1 MASWT
6 GNTVSLGRIAGSHK
20 KIMLQSTTELQVI
33 LQLAPDWAP
42 ILDSVRESSKCEK
55 VSAFQLFERLG
66 AKAIY
71 KKALA
76 LGEGRKPLMVLIRD
90 HYYQPVLSR
99 MLTSNQNL
107 RRFWSQRRVPPDLQ
121 KGQAISVAVELAQK
135 MDGVL
140 GKHLTQQSEDGFK
153 VLLPAYL
160 QRTVH
165 NAVIDHIRDE
175 WQWEH
180 TTLQDM
186 NLDPEQEDPRQNTAD
201 DARYAPENRILSGE
215 QVQQLNQLRQQLE
228 SLLGNKNYQQEPLVV
243 VDCMFGLGLTENST
257 VGEEMT
263 MRECCEKLQL
273 AGETQARK
281 IARCQVLLDKG
292 LDMIRQVV
300 REKLPSVAECW
311 QSEINVNSASR
322 RELGHQLGFTESEV
336 DRLIAARQYYALQQ
350 LIENA
355 IIKPNK
361 LQDLQKRGAVAAF
374 IPVDLN
380 SATTR
385 DIIDIV
391 GADKEIAQKLVS
403 QRPYEH
409 LSDLVEKKII
419 DKTSL
424 ERFAKRGAVL
434 RSAGPSA
441 DRIDLNKALNEEV
454 EKHGV
459 PSAVVQKLVRGRPFS
474 TWAELEDF
482 LCCDGPTW
490 ALLRQK
496 FCLGLNAH

>member
-1 MASWT
+1 
-6 GNTVSLGRIAGSHK
+6 
-20 KIMLQSTTELQVI
+20 MLQSTTELQVI

-42 ILDSVRESSKCEK
+42 IYDSTVEANKSDKIT
-55 VSAFQLFERLG
+55 AFQLFERLG

-76 LGEGRKPLMVLIRD
+76 LGDSRKPLMVLIRD
-90 HYYQPVLSR
+90 HYYQPVLSK
-99 MLTSNQNL
+99 MLANNQNL

-140 GKHLTQQSEDGFK
+140 AKHIAQRSEDGFK

-175 WQWEH
+175 WEWEH
-180 TTLQDM
+180 NTLQDM
-186 NLDPEQEDPRQNTAD
+186 NLDPEQDDPRQNTAD
-201 DARYAPENRILSGE
+201 DARYAPENRLLSGE
-215 QVQQLNQLRQQLE
+215 QVSQLNQLRQQLE
-228 SLLGNKNYQQEPLVV
+228 SLLSNKNFQQEPLIV
-243 VDCMFGLGLTENST
+243 VDCMFGLGLTEHSK

-263 MRECCEKLQL
+263 MRECCEKLKL
-273 AGETQARK
+273 PGETQARK

-292 LDMIRQVV
+292 LDMIRNVV

-311 QSEINVNSASR
+311 QSEININSASR

-336 DRLIAARQYYALQQ
+336 DRLIAARQYVALQQ
-350 LIENA
+350 LVENA

-361 LQDLQKRGAVAAF
+361 LPELQKRGAVAAF
-374 IPVDLN
+374 VPVDLN

-391 GADKEIAQKLVS
+391 GADKEIAQKVVS
-403 QRPYEH
+403 ARPFEH
-409 LSDLVEKKII
+409 MSDLLEKKIV
-419 DKTSL
+419 DKTL
-424 ERFAKRGAVL
+424 LDRFTKRGAVL
-434 RSAGPSA
+434 RCLGPGSA
-441 DRIDLNKALNEEV
+441 RTDLNKATIEEV
-454 EKHGV
+454 EKFGV
-459 PSAVVQKLVRGRPFS
+459 PAAVVQKLMRGRPFT

-482 LCCDGPTW
+482 LCCDAPTW

-496 FCLGLNAH
+496 FCLSLNTH

>member
-1 MASWT
+1 MAC
-6 GNTVSLGRIAGSHK
+6 GQANTVLLVRTGGFLKAL
-20 KIMLQSTTELQVI
+20 MLQSTTELQVI

-42 ILDSVRESSKCEK
+42 IYDSVVEANKAEK

-71 KKALA
+71 KKALS
-76 LGEGRKPLMVLIRD
+76 LGEGRKQLMVLIRD
-90 HYYQPVLSR
+90 HYYQPVLSK
-99 MLTSNQNL
+99 MLTNNQNL

-121 KGQAISVAVELAQK
+121 KGQAISVAVELSQK

-140 GKHLTQQSEDGFK
+140 TKHLTQQSEDGFK

-186 NLDPEQEDPRQNTAD
+186 NLDPEQDDPRQNTAD
-201 DARYAPENRILSGE
+201 DARYAPENRVLSGE
-215 QVQQLNQLRQQLE
+215 QVSQLNQLRQQLE

-243 VDCMFGLGLTENST
+243 VDCMFGLGLTEHST

-263 MRECCEKLQL
+263 MRECCEKLKL

-336 DRLIAARQYYALQQ
+336 DRLIAARQYIALQQ
-350 LIENA
+350 LVESA

-361 LQDLQKRGAVAAF
+361 LPDLQKRGAVAAF
-374 IPVDLN
+374 VPVDLN

-403 QRPYEH
+403 TRPFEH
-409 LSDLVEKKII
+409 LTDILEKRIV
-419 DKTSL
+419 DKASL
-424 ERFAKRGAVL
+424 ERFTKRGAVL
-434 RSAGPSA
+434 RTIGPGA
-441 DRIDLNKALNEEV
+441 ERIDLNKALNEDV
-454 EKHGV
+454 EKVGV
-459 PSAVVQKLVRGRPFS
+459 PEAVVQKLVRGRPFS

-482 LCCDGPTW
+482 LCCDAPTW

-496 FCLGLNAH
+496 FCLGLNTH

>member
-1 MASWT
+1 
-6 GNTVSLGRIAGSHK
+6 
-20 KIMLQSTTELQVI
+20 MLQSTTEIQVI

-42 ILDSVRESSKCEK
+42 IYDSVVQTQGVEK

-71 KKALA
+71 KKCLT
-76 LGEGRKPLMVLIRD
+76 LGDARKQMLVLVRD
-90 HYYQPVLSR
+90 HYYQPVLSK
-99 MLTSNQNL
+99 MLANNQNL

-135 MDGVL
+135 MEGVL
-140 GKHLTQQSEDGFK
+140 LKHLTQQSDDGFK

-186 NLDPEQEDPRQNTAD
+186 NLDPDGEDPRQNTAD
-201 DARYAPENRILSGE
+201 DSRYAPENRILSGE
-215 QVQQLNQLRQQLE
+215 QVSQLNQLRQQLE
-228 SLLGNKNYQQEPLVV
+228 SLLGNKNYQQEPLIV
-243 VDCMFGLGLTENST
+243 VDCMFGLGLTPQST
-257 VGEEMT
+257 VGQEMT
-263 MRECCEKLQL
+263 MRECCEKLNL
-273 AGETQARK
+273 AGDTQARK

-292 LDMIRQVV
+292 LDMIRTMV
-300 REKLPSVAECW
+300 RDKLPSVAECW

-336 DRLIAARQYYALQQ
+336 DRLIAARQYHALQQ
-350 LIENA
+350 LVDNA
-355 IIKPNK
+355 IVKPAK
-361 LQDLQKRGAVAAF
+361 LPDLQKRGAVAAF
-374 IPVDLN
+374 VPIDIN

-385 DIIDIV
+385 DIIDII
-391 GADKEIAQKLVS
+391 GAEKEIAQKLVAT
-403 QRPYEH
+403 RPFEH
-409 LSDLVEKKII
+409 LTELVEKKIV
-419 DKTSL
+419 DKTLL
-424 ERFAKRGAVL
+424 EKFTKRGAVL
-434 RSAGPSA
+434 RVQGPGSV
-441 DRIDLNKALNEEV
+441 RIDLNKATTEEI
-454 EKHGV
+454 EKLGV
-459 PSAVVQKLVRGRPFS
+459 SAAVVQKMMRGRPFT

-482 LCCDGPTW
+482 LCCDSQTW

-496 FCLGLNAH
+496 FCLGLNTH